1 MGTRHKEDQLRNI
14 RAVVFD
20 FDGTLA
26 VLNIDFSE
34 MRDQVFELMR
44 KYGVNEEKIEERYLL
59 EIIDEVVQILSKRNS
74 SAAEE
79 FYQKAHLILHGI
91 EMKAAEEGRM
101 LPGVKEA
108 LISLKRKGIKVGIVT
123 RNCEEAVRKVL
134 PDIEKFCDVFISRD
148 LIKKVKPHPEQLTS
162 VLKALHVAGEETVMV
177 GDHTIDIQA
186 GRRVGMKTVGV
197 LTGRTPRE
205 EFEKAGADY
214 ILKDASEVCKL
225 IGQISLSTER

>member
-1 MGTRHKEDQLRNI
+1 MGTRHKEDQLRDI